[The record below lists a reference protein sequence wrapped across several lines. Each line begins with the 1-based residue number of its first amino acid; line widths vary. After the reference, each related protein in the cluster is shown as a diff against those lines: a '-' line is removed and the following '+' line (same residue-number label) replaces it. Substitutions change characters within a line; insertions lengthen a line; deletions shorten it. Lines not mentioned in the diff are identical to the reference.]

1 MLLRVATSDASAAL
15 MPSESPGPPRP
26 RPLAVLGA
34 LAAVFLALA
43 MPTIVLSQR
52 LFDRGVEIPGSQ
64 PFDEVNYHMPVV
76 VTMAREWPDVDLVH
90 YRSATSPGY
99 HLALAA
105 VSRGAG
111 PSELRL
117 RVINALLSLGL
128 VLVIAWPMA
137 RTGPPLFAFFAG
149 SCLVASSY
157 VFGGAAYL
165 TTDNA
170 AMLFVALALMPCV
183 FGRGFGSLGASG
195 WRAPGVG
202 ALLLAGVFAALAVG
216 VRQIHVWLAAP
227 IGLAGLVASGLLPL
241 PLGLRREAAAA
252 PTGRSAMPLV
262 AGALAAAMPF
272 ALLAYFVSIWGG
284 IMPPA
289 YRDLHGKSFNPAL
302 PALALATVGLLGVC
316 FVPVAAP
323 ALRHRRAV
331 APVALGALVGLA
343 TALVPT
349 AFNPDAGRHNGWLWQ
364 AVAKFPSVADR
375 SLLILAL
382 APLGGAILGA
392 LWRAAADRGRAAHAS
407 MLLLAMAAWAAAHS
421 ANAQAWL
428 RYVEPMV
435 LLALVWL
442 AALAAAPSASGI
454 AGPGARASR
463 LAFLGP
469 ALLAAALGGMTMV
482 KVIKPVLAPPTPSQ
496 APSSTGA
503 RPTE

>member
-1 MLLRVATSDASAAL
+1 M
-15 MPSESPGPPRP
+15 
-26 RPLAVLGA
+26 LGA
-34 LAAVFLALA
+34 LAAVFLALT

-52 LFDRGVEIPGSQ
+52 LLDRGVEIPGSQ

-76 VTMAREWPDVDLVH
+76 GAMAQQWPGVDLVN

-105 VSRGAG
+105 VVRAAG

-128 VLVIAWPMA
+128 VLAVAWPMA
-137 RTGPPLFAFFAG
+137 RTGPPLLAFFGG
-149 SCLVASSY
+149 SCLIASSY
-157 VFGGAAYL
+157 VYGGAAYL

-183 FGRGFGSLGASG
+183 FGRGFGSAGASG
-195 WRAPGVG
+195 WRGPGVA
-202 ALLLAGVFAALAVG
+202 ALMLAGAFAALAVG

-227 IGLAGLVASGLLPL
+227 VGLAGMAASGLMPL
-241 PLGLRREAAAA
+241 PMGLGRGSSGAAS
-252 PTGRSAMPLV
+252 GRSAAPLV
-262 AGALAAAMPF
+262 AGALAAAMPT

-289 YRDLHGKSFNPAL
+289 YRDLHGKSLNPAL
-302 PALALATVGLLGVC
+302 PALALATAGLLGAC
-316 FVPVAAP
+316 FAPVAMP
-323 ALRHRRAV
+323 ALSRRGAR
-331 APVALGALVGLA
+331 APVALGALIGLA
-343 TALVPT
+343 SALVPT

-364 AVAKFPSVADR
+364 AVAKAPAIADR

-392 LWRAAADRGRAAHAS
+392 LWNAAADRGRAAHATVLLFA
-407 MLLLAMAAWAAAHS
+407 MLAWAAAHS

-435 LLALVWL
+435 LLALLWL
-442 AALAAAPSASGI
+442 AALAVAPSSIGEPPRGGGI
-454 AGPGARASR
+454 HR

-469 ALLAAALGGMTMV
+469 ALLAAALGGMTAV
-482 KVIKPVLAPPTPSQ
+482 KVIKPVLAPPPHQ

-503 RPTE
+503 LPTE